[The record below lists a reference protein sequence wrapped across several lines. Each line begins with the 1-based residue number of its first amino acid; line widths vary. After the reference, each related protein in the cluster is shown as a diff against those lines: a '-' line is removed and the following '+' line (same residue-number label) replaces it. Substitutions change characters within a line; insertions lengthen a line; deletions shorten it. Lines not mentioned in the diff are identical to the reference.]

1 MPRRPASRT
10 ASRTAFRTAPAPDAA
25 VEAVRRFNR
34 FHTRLAGAL
43 AAPWLDSGL
52 SLAQA
57 RVLYELAHRERP
69 GAADLAAALALDP
82 GYLSRLVGGLRARG
96 WVAAAADGDDARRR
110 TLRLTP
116 SGRRAF
122 DALQRAARAQVG
134 GWIAPLSATQRDALL
149 EAMATVERLLGPAAG
164 GPAADA
170 DREPSAAA
178 AHGPAFVLRAQRPGD
193 LGWVVQ
199 RHGALYAT
207 EYGWDW
213 RFEALVAGIVARFVE
228 RHDAARE
235 CCRIAERDGVPV
247 GSVFVVRESARVAKL
262 RLLLVEPSARGLG
275 LGRALVREAM
285 RFAREAGY
293 RRMVLWTNEVL
304 VAARAIY
311 VAEGFELVSSEPHES
326 FGARLVGEHWAR
338 PL

>member
-1 MPRRPASRT
+1 MPRTPD
-10 ASRTAFRTAPAPDAA
+10 PAPDAA
-25 VEAVRRFNR
+25 VDAVRRFNR
-34 FHTRLAGAL
+34 FQTRLAGAL

-69 GAADLAAALALDP
+69 GATDLAAALALDP
-82 GYLSRLVGGLRARG
+82 GYLSRLIGGLRARG

-110 TLRLTP
+110 ALRLTP
-116 SGRRAF
+116 AGRRAF
-122 DALQRAARAQVG
+122 DALQRAARVQVG
-134 GWIAPLSATQRDALL
+134 GWLAPLSAMQRAALL

-164 GPAADA
+164 ERAAERAVDGHRA
-170 DREPSAAA
+170 PSTAA

-199 RHGALYAT
+199 RHGALYAM

-228 RHDAARE
+228 RHDPARE
-235 CCRIAERDGVPV
+235 CCRIAERDGEPV

-311 VAEGFELVSSEPHES
+311 VAEGFELLSSEPHES
-326 FGARLVGEHWAR
+326 FGASLVGEHWSR